1 MTTSEHAQPRAR
13 VTKTW
18 CGADVLALLLE
29 GSITMFNNVGFIG
42 SGPIAQ
48 ALAHHL
54 VAAQIPVY
62 LSNSRGPD
70 SLTDLV
76 ADLGGPAQAAT
87 VAQAASADL
96 VILALPFLRV
106 PELVDVV
113 ADWSG
118 RVVVDATN
126 QFAEYT
132 PVYSGY
138 VDLGEETG
146 SEWVARHLPGATII
160 KAFNAM
166 SASYVAADPR
176 HADGRQVVFYA
187 GDDNT
192 ARADF
197 DQLMRNL
204 GFAPVYVGGLR
215 EGGKLMQLGEP
226 LSLLHVIKQ
235 D

>member
-1 MTTSEHAQPRAR
+1 
-13 VTKTW
+13 
-18 CGADVLALLLE
+18 
-29 GSITMFNNVGFIG
+29 MFNNVGFIG

-54 VAAQIPVY
+54 VAGQIPVY

-87 VAQAASADL
+87 VEQAASADL

-166 SASYVAADPR
+166 SASYLAADPR
-176 HADGRQVVFYA
+176 HTDGRQVVFYA
-187 GDDNT
+187 GDDTT
-192 ARADF
+192 ACADF
-197 DQLMRNL
+197 DQLLSRL
-204 GFAPVYVGGLR
+204 SFAPVYVGGLR
-215 EGGKLMQLGEP
+215 DGGKLMQLGKP

-235 D
+235 DQPDQRISKGRHA

>member
-1 MTTSEHAQPRAR
+1 MR
-13 VTKTW
+13 VTKTC
-18 CGADVLALLLE
+18 CGADILASLREL
-29 GSITMFNNVGFIG
+29 SITMFNNVGFIG

-48 ALAHHL
+48 ALGHHL
-54 VAAQIPVY
+54 VAGQIPVY

-87 VAQAASADL
+87 VEQAASADL

-146 SEWVARHLPGATII
+146 SEWVARHLPGATIV

-166 SASYVAADPR
+166 SASYLAADPR
-176 HADGRQVVFYA
+176 HTDGRQVVFYA
-187 GDDNT
+187 GDDTT
-192 ARADF
+192 ACADF
-197 DQLMRNL
+197 DQLLSRL
-204 GFAPVYVGGLR
+204 SFAPVYVGGLR
-215 EGGKLMQLGEP
+215 DGGKLMQLGKP